1 MAHTVEGLDKSAEE
15 NVVKE
20 AESPGHWKLCI
31 NPSTF
36 FFLFFWHMDHIQEPV
51 FVHFTN
57 PKCVFLTSCSFHA
70 ITPDLYEGAN

>member
-1 MAHTVEGLDKSAEE
+1 MWHTQLRVWISRQRKMWSKKQSLQGT
-15 NVVKE
+15 
-20 AESPGHWKLCI
+20 ESCASIHPL
-31 NPSTF
+31 

-57 PKCVFLTSCSFHA
+57 PKSIFLTSCSFHA